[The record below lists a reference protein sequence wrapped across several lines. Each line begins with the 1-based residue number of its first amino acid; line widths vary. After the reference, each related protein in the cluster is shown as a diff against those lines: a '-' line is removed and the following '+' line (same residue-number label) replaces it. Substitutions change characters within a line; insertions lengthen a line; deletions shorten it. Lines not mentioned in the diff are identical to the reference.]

1 MTKQTTFFESLGR
14 SQAGAILRL
23 STLTLVAI
31 LAGGIVV
38 SGYAQEQPSAAKT
51 AEPPPAAKAA
61 QPTEKKPAAPADG
74 KVMGGYQVHSMIDLG
89 GQIVEKSG
97 SNAMWA
103 TMVNQTT
110 GARVLGQELQMHTL
124 DPHKTPFFDTM
135 NTSSFGY
142 GGDPYDATYLTM
154 SKGKWYDF
162 AGSFRRDRQYF
173 DYNLMVNSLLGP
185 NQLVA
190 QPSSLHLFN
199 TVRYNTDTLLTLM
212 PVSLFSFRAGYNH
225 NTHEGPSYSTIH
237 QGGDVQ
243 EFAWFRNGQDTY
255 VGGVDVKVAKRTTVS
270 YDQFLVYYRG
280 DTSYIVTS
288 QPFVLPEGTP
298 VNVGVN
304 LLTTS
309 KCGTSGTPNNTL
321 AVVDG
326 VVNPWCSGTFT
337 QSEAAPTRTSFPT
350 EQLRFASHY
359 FDKIAMNGRFLY
371 SGGSENVKNFNET
384 FVGFSSRSFLKEQID
399 TGAYPDGRFASNKRI
414 DVNGDF
420 SVRAE
425 LTRYLEIA
433 DTFNYW
439 DIRVPGNTAWNHYTL
454 TGVATQTKPTVV
466 YGTSLLTPPTDPS
479 LTAATTGN
487 TDSQYLGHKNTGNT
501 ILGTV
506 TVTPEVKLTAGWRFN
521 DRQIKFNDDDTLT
534 WHQNW
539 MLLGG
544 VVQPSAVF
552 RLNVN
557 YDMMWSTSSN
567 PTTTPSN
574 TYTREAPNKI
584 QHLRARAL
592 VKPAKWI
599 NFAIAGND
607 YSAQNNDSLV
617 NHKEH
622 NQDVS
627 FAVQLIPA
635 ESMSLDFNFAHD
647 EVFSV
652 TDLCYATTAP
662 DPTTPVKAGTCAN
675 TTGSNV
681 YLGNGYYDAP
691 VTYFT
696 GAFNYAPSK
705 YFRMDLGGRFNN
717 VNGSAEMLSPYQVPG
732 ALQSKYV
739 TPYADLVI
747 NIAPQWSWHG
757 NWNHQAYT
765 ESGPDGPAPRDFKGD
780 IFTLGVKYAF

>member
-454 TGVATQTKPTVV
+454 NRSRNPDQADG
-466 YGTSLLTPPTDPS
+466 GLRN
-479 LTAATTGN
+479 LTADAAHGSEP
-487 TDSQYLGHKNTGNT
+487 DGRDHGQYGF
-501 ILGTV
+501 
-506 TVTPEVKLTAGWRFN
+506 P
-521 DRQIKFNDDDTLT
+521 
-534 WHQNW
+534 
-539 MLLGG
+539 
-544 VVQPSAVF
+544 
-552 RLNVN
+552 
-557 YDMMWSTSSN
+557 
-567 PTTTPSN
+567 
-574 TYTREAPNKI
+574 
-584 QHLRARAL
+584 
-592 VKPAKWI
+592 
-599 NFAIAGND
+599 
-607 YSAQNNDSLV
+607 
-617 NHKEH
+617 
-622 NQDVS
+622 
-627 FAVQLIPA
+627 
-635 ESMSLDFNFAHD
+635 
-647 EVFSV
+647 
-652 TDLCYATTAP
+652 
-662 DPTTPVKAGTCAN
+662 
-675 TTGSNV
+675 
-681 YLGNGYYDAP
+681 
-691 VTYFT
+691 
-696 GAFNYAPSK
+696 
-705 YFRMDLGGRFNN
+705 
-717 VNGSAEMLSPYQVPG
+717 VPG
-732 ALQSKYV
+732 SQEHRKHD
-739 TPYADLVI
+739 PG
-747 NIAPQWSWHG
+747 HG
-757 NWNHQAYT
+757 DGHAGSQAH
-765 ESGPDGPAPRDFKGD
+765 GRLAFQRPPDQ
-780 IFTLGVKYAF
+780 VQ

>member
-1 MTKQTTFFESLGR
+1 MTRQTNFFQSLGG
-14 SQAGAILRL
+14 SQAGAFFRLR
-23 STLTLVAI
+23 TLTLGTVLGSIAVA
-31 LAGGIVV
+31 
-38 SGYAQEQPSAAKT
+38 GYAQEQQPAAKT

-61 QPTEKKPAAPADG
+61 QPAEKKPASPADG

-89 GQIVEKSG
+89 GQIVDKSG
-97 SNAMWA
+97 SSAMWA

-110 GARVLGQELQMHTL
+110 GARVLGQELRMHTL
-124 DPHKTPFFDTM
+124 DPHKTPFFDTL

-154 SKGKWYDF
+154 TKGKWYDF
-162 AGSFRRDRQYF
+162 AGNFRRDRQYF

-185 NQLVA
+185 NQLVP
-190 QPSSLHLFN
+190 QPSTLHLYN

-212 PVSLFSFRAGYNH
+212 PVSVVSFRAGYNH
-225 NTHEGPSYSTIH
+225 NTHEGPAYSTIH

-243 EFAWFRNGQDTY
+243 EYLWFRNGQDTY
-255 VGGVDVKVAKRTTVS
+255 VGGVDVKLTQRSTLS

-280 DTSYIVTS
+280 DTSYQVTS
-288 QPFVLPEGTP
+288 QPFVLPDGTP

-309 KCGTSGTPNNTL
+309 TCGTSGTSNFSN
-321 AVVDG
+321 AVVNG
-326 VVNPWCSGTFT
+326 VVNPYCSGTFT
-337 QSEAAPTRTSFPT
+337 QSESAPTRTSFPT
-350 EQLRFASHY
+350 EQLRFASHS
-359 FDKIAMNGRFLY
+359 DKVSMNGRLLY
-371 SGGSENVKNFNET
+371 SGGTGNVKSFNET
-384 FVGFSSRSFLKEQID
+384 FIGFNSRSLLKEQID
-399 TGAYPDGRFASNKRI
+399 TGAYPGGKFASNKRI
-414 DVNGDF
+414 DVNGDYNI
-420 SVRAE
+420 RAE
-425 LTRYLEIA
+425 VTRNFELS

-439 DIRVPGNTAWNHYTL
+439 DIRVPGNTAWNDYTL
-454 TGVATQTKPTVV
+454 TGVATQTKPTVKF
-466 YGTSLLTPPTDPS
+466 GTSLLTPLTDPS
-479 LTAATTGN
+479 LTPATTAN
-487 TDSQYLGHKNTGNT
+487 TDSQYLGHKNIGNT

-506 TVTPEVKLTAGWRFN
+506 TVTPEAKLSAGWRFN

-544 VVQPSAVF
+544 VVQPSRVF

-557 YDMMWSTSSN
+557 YDMMWSQSSN
-567 PTTTPSN
+567 STTTPSD

-584 QHLRARAL
+584 EHLWGRAL

-599 NFAIAGND
+599 NLAVAGGT
-607 YSAQNNDSLV
+607 YSAENNDPLV

-622 NQDVS
+622 NQNIS
-627 FAVQLIPA
+627 FGAQLIPA
-635 ESMSLDFNFAHD
+635 ESMSLDFNYGYD
-647 EVFSV
+647 DVFSV

-662 DPTTPVKAGTCAN
+662 PPTAIANTGTCAY
-675 TTGSNV
+675 TAGSNK

-691 VTYFT
+691 VNYFT
-696 GAFNYAPSK
+696 AAFNYSSK
-705 YFRMDLGGRFNN
+705 YFRVGLGGRFND

-732 ALQSKYV
+732 ALQSKYI
-739 TPYADLVI
+739 TPYADLAI

-757 NWNHQAYT
+757 NWNHPDYN
-765 ESGPDGPAPRDFKGD
+765 ESGPAGPATRDFKGD